1 MDLKLKGKV
10 AVITGGGAGIGA
22 AMCET
27 LAEEGVNLIIADI
40 RPLEQTEAYAKEL
53 SEKYGVRAIA
63 VKADV
68 SNPEDVSALYGAAIR
83 EFGTVD
89 ILMNNAGK
97 MGLNR
102 IEDVTIDELRK
113 YEAVNIE
120 GLFLMSQGLIR
131 IHREQKKNRSW
142 IVNTI
147 SKSAFT
153 TNSGGNS
160 PYIATKGAVA
170 SFTRGLASEVGREGI
185 YVNGIIPGYVITET
199 TKNIPNAKE
208 RSEAMTKIIPVG
220 REAEPKEIADVAVFL
235 CSERACQ
242 IMGALID
249 VTGGTML

>member
-10 AVITGGGAGIGA
+10 AVVTGGGAGIGA

-27 LAEEGVNLIIADI
+27 LAEEGVNLVIADF
-40 RPLEQTEAYAKEL
+40 RPIEQTEALAKEL
-53 SEKYGVRAIA
+53 SEKYGIKAIA
-63 VKADV
+63 VRADI
-68 SNPEDVSALYGAAIR
+68 SNPANVNAIYETALKN
-83 EFGTVD
+83 FGTVD

-120 GLFLMSQGLIR
+120 GLFLMSQGLVK
-131 IHREQKKNRSW
+131 IHREQKKKNSW
-142 IVNTI
+142 ILNTV

-185 YVNGIIPGYVITET
+185 YVNGIIPGYVKTET

-208 RSEAMTKIIPVG
+208 RSEAMTKIIPIG